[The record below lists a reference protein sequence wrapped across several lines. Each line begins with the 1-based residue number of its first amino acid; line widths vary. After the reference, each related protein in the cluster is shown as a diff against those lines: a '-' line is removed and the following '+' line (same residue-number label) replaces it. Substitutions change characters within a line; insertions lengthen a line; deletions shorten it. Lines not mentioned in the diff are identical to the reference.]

1 MSMRSTLL
9 SAALLACL
17 GAPMLQAQSPSSQTM
32 TIASAFEQSEQHHGA
47 LFTLDVMLG
56 TYAIITG
63 MNELWRFDEAGALK
77 DRAGVAVEE
86 GDVTIAWSNGEHF
99 TVAQNTPLEVRFS
112 GETSPLA
119 LQIRTLLNGALFE
132 PIADLPKNTVFDAS
146 GSVVGSNEEPIGQWS
161 LINTHSIALH
171 LEEQDS
177 ITVPLADILSALK
190 KRADL

>member
-63 MNELWRFDEAGALK
+63 LNELWRFDEAGALE
-77 DRAGVAVEE
+77 DRAGVTVEE

-99 TVAQNTPLEVRFS
+99 TVAQSTPLEVRFS

-119 LQIRTLLNGALFE
+119 LHIKTLLNGVLFE
-132 PIADLPKNTVFDAS
+132 PVADLPKNTVFDAS

-161 LINTHSIALH
+161 LINAHSIALR
-171 LEEQDS
+171 LEEQDP

>member
-63 MNELWRFDEAGALK
+63 MNELWRFDEAGALE

-99 TVAQNTPLEVRFS
+99 TVAQSTPLEVRFS

-119 LQIRTLLNGALFE
+119 LHIKTLLNGVLFE
-132 PIADLPKNTVFDAS
+132 PVADLPKNTVFDAS
-146 GSVVGSNEEPIGQWS
+146 GSVVGLNEEHIGQWS
-161 LINTHSIALH
+161 LINTHSIALR
-171 LEEQDS
+171 LEEQDP